1 MKTGIREAVVLM
13 AGTGSRL
20 NTTAQ
25 GGLKPLT
32 PVLDRPLVSYV
43 LESLSAVGIETV
55 HAIVGYQREAVVKS
69 VKAIAPAGMNVHFV
83 VNSDWQ
89 RQNGVSVLAAEG
101 HVTSPFILTMTD
113 HLFDAGLLEILL
125 FNAHPNKLNLAIDRK
140 IETIVDIDDAM
151 KIRTNGDRVIAIG
164 KELTQYDAIDT
175 GLFVAND
182 ELFDHLR
189 SARRDG
195 DCSLADGVRSMAAAD
210 KLHTIDIGEAWWQD
224 VDTPRTAAAAE
235 NHLRSR
241 RISASLAGAGSNTQ
255 R

>member
-1 MKTGIREAVVLM
+1 MKTAIREAVVLM

-20 NTTAQ
+20 NTTVQ
-25 GGLKPLT
+25 GGLKPLM
-32 PVLDRPLVSYV
+32 PVLDRPLASYV
-43 LESLSAVGIETV
+43 LESLNAVGIQTV
-55 HAIVGYQREAVVKS
+55 HAIVGYQRETLVKS
-69 VKAIAPAGMNVHFV
+69 VKAIAPAGINMQFI

-101 HVTSPFILTMTD
+101 HVTSPFILAMSD
-113 HLFDAGLLEILL
+113 HLFDAELLEVLL
-125 FNAHPNKLNLAIDRK
+125 LNARADKLNLAIDRK
-140 IETIVDIDDAM
+140 IETIVDIEDAM

-189 SARRDG
+189 NAERDG
-195 DCSLADGVRSMAAAD
+195 DCSLADGVRSMAAAG
-210 KLHTIDIGEAWWQD
+210 KLHTIDIGDAWWQD

-235 NHLRSR
+235 NHLRGR
-241 RISASLAGAGSNTQ
+241 LISSSLAGAGSNTQ